1 MIGKQ
6 ERPRYQSYR
15 RPYQNFQFNEWDVW
29 PHSAQQVSARAVGKH
44 LVIIVALSFKIDAL
58 FNKLGI

>member
-29 PHSAQQVSARAVGKH
+29 PHSAQQVSGWHGLWEAPCDNRRT
-44 LVIIVALSFKIDAL
+44 
-58 FNKLGI
+58 